1 MSTDVS
7 IKRVFNFS
15 AGPAVLP
22 LSVLQEIQ
30 RDMIALPDVG
40 ASVLEISHRS
50 PAFVAILNDARN
62 RLTNLLGVPDTHE
75 VVFMQGGARLQNA
88 MMPANFLTSPEDTA
102 DYIVT
107 GNWGKNS
114 AAEVKFYGNLNKAFD
129 GAGDG
134 FNRLPARDEI
144 NFSDNARYI
153 HFTSNETIH
162 GLQFKEPPSN
172 GDVPLI
178 CDASSDFLSRPVNV
192 SNYGMIYACAQKN
205 AGTAG
210 VTVCIISK
218 ELLERCGE
226 RNPSYLNYSKVA
238 EKDSMLNTPPT
249 FAIYVT
255 GLVCKWLQEEVGG
268 LEAIEKMN
276 SDKARVL
283 YDVIDNSDGFYK
295 VHAANPEDRSVMN
308 VVFKMASPEMDRK
321 FLEQAA
327 AENLTTLGGHRS
339 IGGIRASI
347 YNAMP
352 REGVNAL
359 GQFMQDFAAANG

>member
-7 IKRVFNFS
+7 VKRVFNFS
-15 AGPAVLP
+15 AGPAALP

-30 RDMIALPDVG
+30 RDMIALPGVG
-40 ASVLEISHRS
+40 ASILEISHRS
-50 PAFVAILNDARN
+50 SAFVEIIEDARN
-62 RLTNLLGVPDTHE
+62 RLVNLLGIPDTHE

-88 MMPANFLTSPEDTA
+88 MIPANFLTSKDETA
-102 DYIVT
+102 DYVVT

-114 AAEVKFYGNLNKAFD
+114 AAEVPFYGVLNKAFD
-129 GAGDG
+129 GAEGS
-134 FNRLPARDEI
+134 FTRLPEAADLQ
-144 NFSDNARYI
+144 FSDNAGYI

-162 GLQFKEPPSN
+162 GLQFKQAPAN
-172 GDVPLI
+172 GDVPLV
-178 CDASSDFLSRPVNV
+178 CDASSDFLSRPVNI
-192 SNYGMIYACAQKN
+192 SEYGMIYACAQKN

-218 ELLERCGE
+218 ELLERCGD
-226 RNPSYLNYSKVA
+226 RNPSYLDYAKVA
-238 EKDSMLNTPPT
+238 AKDSMLNTPPT
-249 FAIYVT
+249 FSIYVT

-276 SDKARVL
+276 SDKARLL
-283 YDVIDNSDGFYK
+283 YDVVDESGGFYV
-295 VHAANPEDRSVMN
+295 VHAANPEHRSVMN
-308 VVFKMASPEMDRK
+308 VVFKMATPELDRK
-321 FLEQAA
+321 FLDEAA

-352 REGVNAL
+352 REGVEAL
-359 GQFMQDFAAANG
+359 AGFMKDFAAANG